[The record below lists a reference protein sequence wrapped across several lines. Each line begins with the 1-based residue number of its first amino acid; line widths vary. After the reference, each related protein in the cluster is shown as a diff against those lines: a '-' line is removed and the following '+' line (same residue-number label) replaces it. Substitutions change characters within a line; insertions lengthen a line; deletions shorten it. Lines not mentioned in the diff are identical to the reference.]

1 MVVIAVLLAGV
12 VGFVLGFVANRNRA
26 RRGMLRMTRER
37 LDTIRGHAESAR
49 FHLDQV
55 SRQANE
61 LESKLGGTGKGGR
74 SADVYEG
81 INLESRPMGTEKKER
96 KGKW

>member
-1 MVVIAVLLAGV
+1 
-12 VGFVLGFVANRNRA
+12 
-26 RRGMLRMTRER
+26 
-37 LDTIRGHAESAR
+37 
-49 FHLDQV
+49 V

-61 LESKLGGTGKGGR
+61 LESKLGGTGKGGK

-81 INLESRPMGTEKKER
+81 INLESKPRGTEKKER